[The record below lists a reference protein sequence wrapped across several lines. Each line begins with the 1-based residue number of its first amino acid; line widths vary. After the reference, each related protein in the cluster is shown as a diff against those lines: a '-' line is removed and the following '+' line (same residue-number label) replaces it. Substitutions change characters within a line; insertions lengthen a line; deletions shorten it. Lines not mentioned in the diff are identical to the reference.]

1 MEMVGLLLMAA
12 AVRLSGVAWDGGI
25 GAHPDERYLVGVSEA
40 MAWPSHLDP
49 FAVDPAF
56 PYGHLPLYLFLLLGG
71 ADRLMAARLLTG
83 LLDVGTVALAAA
95 LARLLAGCEA
105 GPASGRR
112 AALLAALFLALMP
125 LHVQQAHFATADIPL
140 AFFSTGALLFAAR
153 AGCVPEFS
161 GNPTAGFWCALA
173 RLFRLAFSPA
183 GIKEIYFS
191 LRRRSRR
198 NEKYIRFIP
207 VRSPEAASK
216 SACLSPGGATI
227 WLAGIWAGL
236 ALGCKAG
243 AALLV
248 VPLVISGALA
258 TPGRRA
264 GFRRAVGAIG
274 AALTTFALADPFAVL
289 EFPRLLS
296 NVAVQAALARGAV
309 LVPYTLQYRGTWPY
323 LYPIAQQ
330 LVWGMGP
337 VLGLLGWGGL
347 VRVAGRAARGRL
359 RPAEW
364 VVLAWALPF
373 FAFTGGLYA
382 RFPRYLL
389 PLTPVLA
396 AYAAQMVLSRDHKGR
411 SLCSFVSFV
420 VLFLPTALLS
430 VALVVSY
437 GRPHPWV
444 AASGWIRA
452 HLPPNSVIAVE
463 EWDHPLPLDAEGYIL
478 RALPVFDPEG
488 EEKERAMAAV
498 LAEADAVVVAS
509 RRGYGALARWP
520 DRFPMTLAHYRALF
534 TGERGFT
541 AVGCWGRWPSLVGL
555 SLADDPFGAAG
566 LPLPHPDCRPG
577 GVWLRL
583 PRLDESFVV
592 YDHPEVVVFLARRPQ
607 GHPQQSPSRIR
618 FRPASLPRA
627 RGCPNLCGKP
637 ALRFATRPAAGRWP
651 GCGPGWS
658 RSRRR

>member
-1 MEMVGLLLMAA
+1 MARNNAHRARLRFLVGMVGLLLMAA
-12 AVRLSGVAWDGGI
+12 ALRLSGVAWDGGI

-40 MAWPSHLDP
+40 MSWPSYLDP
-49 FAVDPAF
+49 FTVDPAF

-83 LLDVGTVALAAA
+83 LLDMGTVALAAA
-95 LARLLAGCEA
+95 LARLLRGCEA
-105 GPASGRR
+105 GPAMGRR

-125 LHVQQAHFATADIPL
+125 LHVQQAHFATADVPL

-153 AGCVPEFS
+153 AAVR
-161 GNPTAGFWCALA
+161 NPAQ
-173 RLFRLAFSPA
+173 R
-183 GIKEIYFS
+183 
-191 LRRRSRR
+191 
-198 NEKYIRFIP
+198 
-207 VRSPEAASK
+207 
-216 SACLSPGGATI
+216 GATI

-236 ALGCKAG
+236 ALGSKAG
-243 AALLV
+243 AALLMI
-248 VPLVISGALA
+248 PLVVSGALVA
-258 TPGRRA
+258 QGRRA
-264 GFRRAVGAIG
+264 EFRRAIGTLGATL
-274 AALTTFALADPFAVL
+274 ATFALTNLFAVL
-289 EFPRLLS
+289 EFSRFLS
-296 NVAVQAALARGAV
+296 NVAAQAALARGAV
-309 LVPYTLQYRGTWPY
+309 LVPYTLQYRGTLPY

-337 VLGLLGWGGL
+337 VLGLLGFGGL
-347 VRVAGRAARGRL
+347 VRAISRAARGQP

-396 AYAAQMVLSRDHKGR
+396 TYAAQMVPGRKHKLH
-411 SLCSFVSFV
+411 LCSFV

-430 VALVVSY
+430 VALVISY

-444 AASGWIRA
+444 AASEWIRA

-478 RALPVFDPEG
+478 RTLPVFDPEG
-488 EEKERAMAAV
+488 EEKEQTMAAV
-498 LAEADAVVVAS
+498 LREADAMVVAS

-534 TGERGFT
+534 AGERGFT
-541 AVGCWGRWPSLVGL
+541 AAGCWGRWPSLAGL

-566 LPLPHPDCRPG
+566 VPLPHPDCRPDG
-577 GVWLRL
+577 IWLRL

-592 YDHPEVVVFLARRPQ
+592 YDHPEVVVFVARRP
-607 GHPQQSPSRIR
+607 
-618 FRPASLPRA
+618 
-627 RGCPNLCGKP
+627 
-637 ALRFATRPAAGRWP
+637 
-651 GCGPGWS
+651 
-658 RSRRR
+658 

>member
-1 MEMVGLLLMAA
+1 MARNRSAQTRLRFPGGMVGLLLMATA
-12 AVRLSGVAWDGGI
+12 LRLSGVAWDGGI

-83 LLDVGTVALAAA
+83 LLDVGTVVLAAA
-95 LARLLAGCEA
+95 LARLLAGCGA

-125 LHVQQAHFATADIPL
+125 LHVQHAHFATADVPL

-161 GNPTAGFWCALA
+161 GNPTAGFRCALA

-183 GIKEIYFS
+183 RIKEIYFS

-207 VRSPEAASK
+207 VHSPEAASK

-236 ALGCKAG
+236 ALSCKAG

-248 VPLVISGALA
+248 VPLVVSGALA
-258 TPGRRA
+258 AQGNRAGLRRA
-264 GFRRAVGAIG
+264 LGAIG
-274 AALTTFALADPFAVL
+274 AALATFALASPFAVL
-289 EFPRLLS
+289 EFPRFLS
-296 NVAVQAALARGAV
+296 NVAAQAALARGAV
-309 LVPYTLQYRGTWPY
+309 LVPYTLQYRGTLPY

-337 VLGLLGWGGL
+337 VLGLLGFGGL
-347 VRVAGRAARGRL
+347 VRAIRRAARGQL

-396 AYAAQMVLSRDHKGR
+396 AYAAQWMIATGRGPVTRGLFTLAVLPAAFL
-411 SLCSFVSFV
+411 SL
-420 VLFLPTALLS
+420 
-430 VALVVSY
+430 ALVDSY

-444 AASGWIRA
+444 AASEWIRA
-452 HLPPNSVIAVE
+452 HLPPGSVIAVE
-463 EWDHPLPLDAEGYIL
+463 EWDHPLPLDDEGYIL
-478 RALPVFDPEG
+478 QTMPVFDPDG
-488 EEKERAMAAV
+488 EEKEWRMAEV
-498 LAEADAVVVAS
+498 LAQADAVVIAS

-534 TGERGFT
+534 AGERGFT
-541 AVGCWGRWPSLVGL
+541 AAGCWGRWPSLAGL

-577 GVWLRL
+577 GAWLRL

-592 YDHPEVVVFLARRPQ
+592 YDHPEVVVFLARRP
-607 GHPQQSPSRIR
+607 
-618 FRPASLPRA
+618 
-627 RGCPNLCGKP
+627 
-637 ALRFATRPAAGRWP
+637 
-651 GCGPGWS
+651 
-658 RSRRR
+658 